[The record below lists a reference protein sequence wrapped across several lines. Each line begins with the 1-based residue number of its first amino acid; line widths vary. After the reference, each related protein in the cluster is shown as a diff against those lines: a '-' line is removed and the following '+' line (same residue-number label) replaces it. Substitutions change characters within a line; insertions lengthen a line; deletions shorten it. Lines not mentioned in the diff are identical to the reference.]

1 METQTAK
8 RIIEALLFAS
18 EKPLL
23 LEQMLEVLGEGD
35 AAGIRQWIAELR
47 QDYTN
52 AQHAFTIEEVAG
64 GFQMATDPQLGSWIR
79 KLYKEAKSDRL
90 SGAGLET
97 LAIIAYRQ
105 PLTRAEIEQ
114 IRGVNVDGVMHT
126 LLEKAVV
133 KILGRKEAPGRPLLY
148 GTTKEFLQY
157 FGLNSLAD
165 LPSIEEL
172 AKPPAATPGVGE
184 APSASLEPSAQPSV
198 AAAPEPTAP
207 T

>member
-1 METQTAK
+1 MMEAQAAK

-18 EKPLL
+18 EKPLTV
-23 LEQMLEVLGEGD
+23 EQIREVLGEGD
-35 AAGIRQWIAELR
+35 AAAIRQWIAELR
-47 QDYTN
+47 QECLQ

-64 GFQMATDPQLGSWIR
+64 GFQMATDPQLGLWIR
-79 KLYKEAKSDRL
+79 KLYKEAKTDRL
-90 SGAGLET
+90 SGAALET

-105 PLTRAEIEQ
+105 PLTRVEIEQ

-126 LLEKAVV
+126 LLEKAVI

-157 FGLNSLAD
+157 FGLNSLTD
-165 LPSIEEL
+165 LPSMEEL
-172 AKPPAATPGVGE
+172 AQPAAAATP
-184 APSASLEPSAQPSV
+184 QP
-198 AAAPEPTAP
+198 PAP